1 MTIAKGRHTLTHKEA
16 ERWIQWTQQTCA
28 VFPVITDIAEATSKH
43 MHNIA
48 LWQQARVTLIQI
60 FHLHSHHD
68 STQMRAIRNLL
79 HRLGISPKAYT
90 FAHHNANSIVYL
102 RFTLDRQFSKFKYI
116 GCSQHNLRHGE
127 ASRNRKHKQVQEHKI
142 VHAEL
147 AIRWRAKNNNYH
159 RFVPITIQHS
169 IAEEQLEAVE
179 TAYKQQLQ
187 PKLNHPYIA
196 PYMRRSLR
204 LIHRQGRSKAT
215 GFRSIWAKI
224 RRKMLPPKMQD
235 IYSCHTFTS
244 QVDTWTLLCD
254 LSSNT
259 KRRFDGIR
267 NLLKSQTSTT
277 GIYGLCRMANNMSN
291 VHKQAAIK
299 ALKVV
304 LRKRRLQ
311 APKPSKPILVQPLM
325 HPQFTANLR
334 NYLKQAISKH
344 KDHIP
349 PFFIPST
356 RPVFT
361 KHRTMKD
368 VIHNWRE
375 AHRRW
380 HPDHCDACTCQLLA
394 GKFPECLHNGHIAIE
409 LCKVAPDMQC
419 PEYSGKSNVLPDRK
433 SLTVQLRKAIQT
445 WHRSN
450 GLPIPKNEEPE
461 MTDFIQ
467 QQLTEHEQHATHTHT
482 LNMHM
487 LKALQERLPAGI
499 VHCEDHFADRLI
511 WYCPMLYHKCI
522 SGTFMNAEV
531 FQTSEH
537 QPLLLH
543 EATYQR
549 MLKRLPKH
557 KWAFPNWGR
566 IPTAYILP
574 KRKKDFAMGRP
585 IVSFVQA
592 QGRSLWES
600 FADVLYLMIR
610 QACPDAMGEGSGI
623 LQLHQIKQHFSEL
636 SARMHQEPWMTN
648 DVTCVNQDLA
658 GFFTSISSDR
668 FLDSYHLLLHWYQ
681 QNNTRHATT
690 FTVAHSESLPDARVH
705 RGSHRHMSHTTTTRL
720 HRRSLHIQ
728 EFPNIISSIL
738 ELNYF
743 MVGQGVLRQIRGAPM
758 GSPASPALCSMVV
771 AVHEQAW
778 AITYKTHLFNAKH

>member
-1 MTIAKGRHTLTHKEA
+1 M
-16 ERWIQWTQQTCA
+16 
-28 VFPVITDIAEATSKH
+28 
-43 MHNIA
+43 
-48 LWQQARVTLIQI
+48 
-60 FHLHSHHD
+60 
-68 STQMRAIRNLL
+68 
-79 HRLGISPKAYT
+79 
-90 FAHHNANSIVYL
+90 
-102 RFTLDRQFSKFKYI
+102 
-116 GCSQHNLRHGE
+116 
-127 ASRNRKHKQVQEHKI
+127 
-142 VHAEL
+142 HAEL
-147 AIRWRAKNNNYH
+147 AIRWWVKNNNYH

-179 TAYKQQLQ
+179 ATYIQQLQ
-187 PKLNHPYIA
+187 PKLNHPRIA
-196 PYMRRSLR
+196 PHMRRSLR
-204 LIHRQGRSKAT
+204 FIHRQGQSQAT

-224 RRKMLPPKMQD
+224 RRKRLPPRMQD
-235 IYSCHTFTS
+235 IHNCHTFTS
-244 QVDTWTLLCD
+244 QVGTWSLLCD

-267 NLLKSQTSTT
+267 SLLRSKTSTT
-277 GIYGLCRMANNMSN
+277 GIYGFCRVAGNMSN
-291 VHKQAAIK
+291 VHKQAVQK
-299 ALKVV
+299 ALKGV

-311 APKPSKPILVQPLM
+311 PPKPSKPIFVQPLM
-325 HPQFTANLR
+325 RPSFTSDLR
-334 NYLKQAISKH
+334 TFLKQAISKH
-344 KDHIP
+344 KDHIT

-368 VIHNWRE
+368 IIHNWRE

-380 HPDHCDACTCQLLA
+380 QPEHPEACACKPFRE
-394 GKFPECLHNGHIAIE
+394 KFSDNLHDGHIAIE
-409 LCKVAPDMQC
+409 LCKVAPDVPC
-419 PEYSGKSNVLPDRK
+419 LEYSGKSNVLPDQK
-433 SLTVQLRKAIQT
+433 TLASQLRKAIQR

-450 GLPIPKNEEPE
+450 GLPGPKDEETG
-461 MTDFIQ
+461 MINFIQ
-467 QQLTEHEQHATHTHT
+467 QQLAQHQQHAKNT
-482 LNMHM
+482 LNIHM
-487 LKALQERLPAGI
+487 LKALHERLPAGI
-499 VHCEDHFADRLI
+499 THCEDHFADRLI
-511 WYCPMLYHKCI
+511 WYCPQLYHKCI

-592 QGRSLWES
+592 QGRLLWES
-600 FADVLYLMIR
+600 FADVLSLMVR
-610 QACPDAMGEGSGI
+610 QACPDALGEGSGVI
-623 LQLHQIKQHFSEL
+623 QLHQIKQHFRSLSE
-636 SARMHQEPWMTN
+636 RTQQEHMMRE
-648 DVTCVNQDLA
+648 DITCVNQDLA

-668 FLDSYHLLLHWYQ
+668 FIDSYHLLLHWYQ
-681 QNNTRHATT
+681 QRNTRHATT

-705 RGSHRHMSHTTTTRL
+705 RGSRKHTSHTTTTRL
-720 HRRSLHIQ
+720 RRRSLHIQ
-728 EFPNIISSIL
+728 EFPDIISAIL

-743 MVGQGVLRQIRGAPM
+743 MVDNRVVRQARGAPM

-778 AITYKTHLFNAKH
+778 AIAYRTHLCNAKRLQPDAACPSTASSRYVDNRLTVIPTRMITLPPFAKLTHKDFYVPPVELEVEPGYGFLGMELDPDQFAIHYTRQIQLNDVLSPHSATASILLHSGMIARLRQARNMCMPQSAVAMAEAALKGRYLAAGHDPRMIQEA